1 MKNGQSDTT
10 KKAFVNRR
18 ERRYFSES
26 ARRLIVEEIENG
38 LGKSEAAR
46 RYQVSEASIYKWV
59 AKYSKYYEKRLKT
72 VVEHESD
79 SARLKRVEAELKA
92 VYERLGRER
101 AKSMFFEELID
112 TAGESLGLDL
122 KKSFGT
128 TPSGDCGKP
137 RDESKTKAK

>member
-1 MKNGQSDTT
+1 MKNGQSDTR

-18 ERRYFSES
+18 ERRYCSES
-26 ARRLIVEEIENG
+26 VRRLIVEEIENG
-38 LGKSEAAR
+38 LSKSEAAR
-46 RYQVSEASIYKWV
+46 RYQVSEASIFKWV
-59 AKYSKYYEKRLKT
+59 AKYSKHYEKRLKT

-79 SARLKRVEAELKA
+79 SMRLKQVEAELKS

-112 TAGESLGLDL
+112 TAGDALGLDL

-128 TPSGDCGKP
+128 LPSNDCAKSM
-137 RDESKTKAK
+137 DKSKTKTK